1 MTTYT
6 EIPLIPSQPQRFTI
20 TLGGVSYN
28 MRLTYDTAQG
38 GCWILD
44 IGDANMR
51 SLLVTGIPLVT
62 GVDLVAQYA
71 YLNFGGALVCTTDR
85 GAGEVPTFDGLGVTS
100 HLYYVTA

>member
-28 MRLTYDTAQG
+28 MRLTYDTAQA
-38 GCWILD
+38 GCWMLD
-44 IGDANMR
+44 IGDADSN
-51 SLLVTGIPLVT
+51 LLVAGIPLVT

-71 YLNFGGALVCTTDR
+71 YLSFGGALVCTTDR
-85 GAGEVPTFDGLGVTS
+85 GAGEVPNFDGLGVTS